1 MLSPFTSLSRK
12 LAGFKAASHGNVT
25 ILFALSMIPVFGLV
39 GAAVDYSRANSA
51 RSAMQAAVDATALML
66 SKDVAELSSS
76 ERSKKATDYFA
87 ALFNRTEVTDVTL
100 TSVYSPSPNFQIV
113 LSATGAVPTTVSKII
128 GFQKLNVSVSS
139 TVDWATSAFESRL
152 CSTTLDRCRV
162 PTR

>member
-66 SKDVAELSSS
+66 CMRPVK
-76 ERSKKATDYFA
+76 A
-87 ALFNRTEVTDVTL
+87 ALR
-100 TSVYSPSPNFQIV
+100 S
-113 LSATGAVPTTVSKII
+113 
-128 GFQKLNVSVSS
+128 
-139 TVDWATSAFESRL
+139 
-152 CSTTLDRCRV
+152 
-162 PTR
+162 